1 MVKYDFFLPS
11 FRMQC
16 MHESYQGCIEVPDGG
31 QHVHRYSPEHGLPA
45 GDPQSRRGLRRPG
58 AAAARVA
65 QVPGRVVRE
74 LRAEDV
80 AVAAAPD
87 APGLPPVVGVVVR
100 SAAEALAVEGEHE
113 DGGEEEVS
121 PVVHYGG
128 STDDMWDS
136 WTA

>member
-1 MVKYDFFLPS
+1 
-11 FRMQC
+11 

-74 LRAEDV
+74 LRAENV

-87 APGLPPVVGVVVR
+87 APGLPPVVGVVR

-128 STDDMWDS
+128 STDDTWDS